1 MNLFNFLK
9 NKYNCFTD
17 EKYKRCLKLC
27 EIVLEDIHESGN
39 DNNNDN
45 NIDTIN
51 KISSKLFDLS
61 DNVNREIF
69 WNLCVQIEEKLHSTF
84 FDNLT
89 DDEFIYLL
97 NENLYI
103 ASFLYVVIHDK
114 YGNNTKQ
121 AALKNK
127 FYRYSDYLSYCRVMF
142 YQFGDREIEKDSCL
156 GYLTRK
162 ECKHLG
168 CPF

>member
-1 MNLFNFLK
+1 MNLFKFLK

-17 EKYKRCLKLC
+17 KKYKRCLELRK
-27 EIVLEDIHESGN
+27 IVLEDIHESGN
-39 DNNNDN
+39 DDN
-45 NIDTIN
+45 IIIIE

-114 YGNNTKQ
+114 YGNNTEQ
-121 AALKNK
+121 ATLKNK
-127 FYRYSDYLSYCRVMF
+127 FYRYSDYLSYCRVML
-142 YQFGDREIEKDSCL
+142 YQFGEHEMEKECCL